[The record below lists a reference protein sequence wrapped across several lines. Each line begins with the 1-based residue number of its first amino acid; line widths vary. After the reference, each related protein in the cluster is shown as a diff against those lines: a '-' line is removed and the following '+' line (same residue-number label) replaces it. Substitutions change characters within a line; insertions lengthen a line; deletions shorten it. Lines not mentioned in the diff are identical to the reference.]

1 MKSIRIWKKQ
11 SQNLLTLKKSSMKI
25 SKKIHEHLQNS
36 CVVSKTKIEIVL
48 VIMTIFLLMPSRA
61 AAQGMPVYD
70 NTNFISL
77 AKSLIESAKQTS
89 QLLKTVDFLKQ
100 QKENLEKVNSVIKQ
114 LKAVREITENNQRL
128 FNVVRDDLREIL
140 NSPYIKAEEVTRISD
155 SFNAIINNSLEDLD
169 FIDEVLS
176 SDYLK
181 MTDAERAIILKEKEL
196 SSKEMVAEINQKI
209 LRYQDIISF
218 REMQDK
224 INNRESNY

>member
-1 MKSIRIWKKQ
+1 
-11 SQNLLTLKKSSMKI
+11 MKI
-25 SKKIHEHLQNS
+25 SKKIHEYLNIKS
-36 CVVSKTKIEIVL
+36 VVSKTKIKTFLVLITIV
-48 VIMTIFLLMPSRA
+48 LLMPGRA
-61 AAQGMPVYD
+61 TAQGMPVYD

-89 QLLKTVDFLKQ
+89 QLLKTVEFLKQ

-114 LKAVREITENNQRL
+114 LKAVREIAENNQRL
-128 FNVVRDDLREIL
+128 FNVVRDDLRKIL
-140 NSPYIKAEEVTRISD
+140 NSPYIKTEEVSRISE

-176 SDYLK
+176 SNYLK
-181 MTDAERAIILKEKEL
+181 MTDAERAVILKEKEL

-209 LRYQDIISF
+209 QRYQDIISF

-224 INNRESNY
+224 INNRETNF